1 MSFGHLLFKKGNCEK
16 YSFFKIPISC
26 KMMKIQHQKIHWYV
40 YSCNVQSFYLN
51 LNHSLLPL
59 NLARSF
65 SHNNLDFE
73 GISCTTSCPHKLHD
87 REPMLAFMNR
97 DVWMYKYPGAYS
109 KEFGELLP
117 ISFSLSQTL
126 EQEQCKLA
134 DGLHASFQIQTNN
147 YLNAT
152 FSLTSVVYT

>member
-1 MSFGHLLFKKGNCEK
+1 
-16 YSFFKIPISC
+16 
-26 KMMKIQHQKIHWYV
+26 MKIQHQKIHWYV

-51 LNHSLLPL
+51 LNHFLLTR
-59 NLARSF
+59 LARRF

-87 REPMLAFMNR
+87 RDPMFAFMNG

-117 ISFSLSQTL
+117 ISFSLSQRWTR
-126 EQEQCKLA
+126 A
-134 DGLHASFQIQTNN
+134 IQTCTWFACKFPNPN
-147 YLNAT
+147 KQISKCHFFTNLSCVDLDVSFAYMQILIT
-152 FSLTSVVYT
+152 W